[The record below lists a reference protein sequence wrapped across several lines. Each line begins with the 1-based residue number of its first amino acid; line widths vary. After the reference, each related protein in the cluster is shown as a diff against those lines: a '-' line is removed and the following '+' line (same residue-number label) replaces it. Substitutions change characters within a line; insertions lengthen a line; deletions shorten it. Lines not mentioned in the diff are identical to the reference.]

1 MHWSRAQYCGHVRLT
16 EQFFYIVAFILL
28 TAVYHCLITNRVGY
42 GDICPSSDMTH
53 IGRIFIVLLSF
64 CGLGMFCGPVMDFA
78 SSWTQDVPGGA
89 IGAALTTLAL
99 GVGLFTILEDFSE
112 VEAAYFSVVTGTT
125 IGYGDYSPNSDAGKI
140 AAALFAILVINVT
153 GGLLEPACTF
163 LSYYCSKDDS
173 NLIEEGIVHV
183 KRE

>member
-1 MHWSRAQYCGHVRLT
+1 MISADAEGSLLINSIYCATMTLT
-16 EQFFYIVAFILL
+16 
-28 TAVYHCLITNRVGY
+28 TVGY